1 MDDLVSQ
8 IKNTGSSAFG
18 NSSSSSSGNGSS
30 SNGITGSNGW
40 FSNFFNLTIQKM
52 ALLLG
57 GIALVIS
64 TITIAILLWKSKNSQ
79 KWPPEVSKCPDRFV
93 LNAAGTSCSDPYGIY
108 TGSPITPN
116 PNNCDNYN
124 TIKDKK
130 YNAATISAGYIPWE
144 GVLDGEG
151 VRSSSLKC

>member
-18 NSSSSSSGNGSS
+18 NSSSTSSGNGS

-79 KWPPEVSKCPDRFV
+79 KWPPEISKCPDRFV
-93 LNAAGTSCSDPYGIY
+93 LNTSGNCSDPYGIY
-108 TGSPITPN
+108 TGVITPD
-116 PNNCDNYN
+116 PNNCNNYN
-124 TIKDKK
+124 QINGKK
-130 YNAATISAGYIPWE
+130 YNAATISTGYIPWE